1 MKGFSGTKITRGIA
15 FILIVVLW
23 TYSTLVCM
31 PPFLGWG
38 YYAPE
43 GLLVT
48 CSYDYLRRDWNAV
61 TFMYYA
67 FAFNFFTP
75 LIIVTF
81 FYVQV
86 GLRSQAP
93 QCTLGKSLYKFPGK
107 ETRHELFPAPMLVSD

>member
-86 GLRSQAP
+86 ASGHKLLNVACPDCESGGGPRERDEG
-93 QCTLGKSLYKFPGK
+93 TG
-107 ETRHELFPAPMLVSD
+107 